1 MIQKI
6 KIIKTLIIIFSL
18 SLSFSAN
25 AQTVEEIIKGRKA
38 MFSENYQNA
47 KKISIL
53 LKSKRI
59 EEAKPLMKK
68 ISDNYIKLLDYFPEN
83 AKEGFKTGALPSIWE
98 NKDEFNALMKK
109 ASDDMIKLAKAID
122 TAEDLRENVYVRESL
137 ETSQLSAKSGTR
149 FRSVSKETNPPKIST
164 TMAAD
169 VVSEV
174 RCGSKVGGSAHNL
187 LNTPPASISEPTDA
201 SAIVLISD
209 FSLGTEED
217 IGDVDSD
224 EEMAPS

>member
-18 SLSFSAN
+18 TFPLSAHTK
-25 AQTVEEIIKGRKA
+25 TVEEIIKGRKA

-98 NKDEFNALMKK
+98 NKDEFNALMQK
-109 ASDDMIKLAKAID
+109 ASDDMIKLAKAIE
-122 TAEDLRENVYVRESL
+122 TAEDLRAVQKELMWSNCTACHS
-137 ETSQLSAKSGTR
+137 K
-149 FRSVSKETNPPKIST
+149 FR
-164 TMAAD
+164 
-169 VVSEV
+169 
-174 RCGSKVGGSAHNL
+174 
-187 LNTPPASISEPTDA
+187 
-201 SAIVLISD
+201 
-209 FSLGTEED
+209 
-217 IGDVDSD
+217 
-224 EEMAPS
+224 APH

>member
-1 MIQKI
+1 MIRKI

-53 LKSKRI
+53 LKSKKI

-83 AKEGFKTGALPSIWE
+83 TKEGFKTEALPTIWE

-109 ASDDMIKLAKAID
+109 ASDDMIKLAKAIE
-122 TAEDLRENVYVRESL
+122 TAEDLRAAQKELMWSNCTACHS
-137 ETSQLSAKSGTR
+137 R
-149 FRSVSKETNPPKIST
+149 FR
-164 TMAAD
+164 
-169 VVSEV
+169 
-174 RCGSKVGGSAHNL
+174 
-187 LNTPPASISEPTDA
+187 
-201 SAIVLISD
+201 
-209 FSLGTEED
+209 
-217 IGDVDSD
+217 
-224 EEMAPS
+224 APH

>member
-6 KIIKTLIIIFSL
+6 KIIKTFIIIFSL
-18 SLSFSAN
+18 CFPFTAN

-53 LKSKRI
+53 LKSKKI

-68 ISDNYIKLLDYFPEN
+68 ISDNYIKLLEYFPEN

-109 ASDDMIKLAKAID
+109 ASDDMIKLAKAIE
-122 TAEDLRENVYVRESL
+122 TAEDLRAAQKKLMWSNC
-137 ETSQLSAKSGTR
+137 SACHSK
-149 FRSVSKETNPPKIST
+149 FR
-164 TMAAD
+164 
-169 VVSEV
+169 
-174 RCGSKVGGSAHNL
+174 
-187 LNTPPASISEPTDA
+187 
-201 SAIVLISD
+201 
-209 FSLGTEED
+209 
-217 IGDVDSD
+217 
-224 EEMAPS
+224 APH